1 MTGPLTGAGR
11 SVTAMR
17 GRTAESVWIHQ
28 ENRGVSS
35 ARNRGLSVCLG
46 EYIYFL
52 DGDDYWDPSL
62 LEKTLLAM
70 KQSQA
75 DVAVFNAAQVK
86 NGVRTRPFGWYM
98 DSRTIYEESSV
109 REAGLCQLFSEVWRK
124 AYHRSLKEYLVFPE
138 TLSCYEDMPVST
150 SVWCHEE
157 KAVILPGE
165 ALYFYERSPHGS
177 LLQHCG

>member
-1 MTGPLTGAGR
+1 MGNGHVCPASIIIPVFQSRRFLSRAADSVLTQTFPVFELILVDDGSIDGSGEICDRYAQQDR
-11 SVTAMR
+11 RVR
-17 GRTAESVWIHQ
+17 VIHQ

-35 ARNRGLSVCLG
+35 ARNRGLSVCRG

-86 NGVRTRPFGWYM
+86 TESGHVPSGGIWTAVRSMRNPLCGKRGCASFFRKSGGRLTGVP
-98 DSRTIYEESSV
+98 
-109 REAGLCQLFSEVWRK
+109 
-124 AYHRSLKEYLVFPE
+124 
-138 TLSCYEDMPVST
+138 
-150 SVWCHEE
+150 
-157 KAVILPGE
+157 
-165 ALYFYERSPHGS
+165 
-177 LLQHCG
+177 